1 VSFNNEQPGETVSA
15 IARPTSTGPA
25 QLLDYQELSSWLND
39 SVRHLRRLV
48 NERRIP
54 YVKVGH
60 FVRFDPEQI
69 RLWLETNGRA
79 PVSAAAIGHRPR
91 RQ

>member
-1 VSFNNEQPGETVSA
+1 MST
-15 IARPTSTGPA
+15 IARPTGTAPT

-54 YVKVGH
+54 YVKVGR
-60 FVRFDPEQI
+60 FVRFDPEQV
-69 RLWLETNGRA
+69 RVWLETNGHA
-79 PVSAAAIGHRPR
+79 PVTAAATGHRPGGGPHR

>member
-1 VSFNNEQPGETVSA
+1 MTATTRPPAAEP
-15 IARPTSTGPA
+15 AR
-25 QLLDYQELSSWLND
+25 LLDYQELSSWLND

-48 NERRIP
+48 DERRIP

-69 RLWLETNGRA
+69 RLWLETNGRP
-79 PVSAAAIGHRPR
+79 PVTPAAAGHRTGRSSR
-91 RQ
+91 R

>member
-1 VSFNNEQPGETVSA
+1 VNISIEPATTA
-15 IARPTSTGPA
+15 PTN
-25 QLLDYQELSSWLND
+25 LIDYQDLSIWLND

-60 FVRFDPEQI
+60 FVRFDPDQV
-69 RLWLETNGRA
+69 RRWLEENANAVAGL
-79 PVSAAAIGHRPR
+79 PVGATAARRHSPR
-91 RQ
+91 

>member
-1 VSFNNEQPGETVSA
+1 VTIIAQPTA
-15 IARPTSTGPA
+15 ANPA
-25 QLLDYQELSSWLND
+25 KLLDYQELSTWLND

-60 FVRFDPEQI
+60 FVRFDPEQV
-69 RLWLETNGRA
+69 RRWLEDNANAAITM
-79 PVSAAAIGHRPR
+79 PVPAAALPRSRPPAR
-91 RQ
+91 H

>member
-1 VSFNNEQPGETVSA
+1 MNTSIEPATTT
-15 IARPTSTGPA
+15 PTN
-25 QLLDYQELSSWLND
+25 LLDYQDLSIWLND

-60 FVRFDPEQI
+60 FVRFDPD
-69 RLWLETNGRA
+69 RVRRWLEDNANAVTVTPERLTA
-79 PVSAAAIGHRPR
+79 PHRHPHR
-91 RQ
+91 RH